1 MISAVLPLVTSAN
14 GYDGW
19 NDDQTIEAVKQ
30 NLHFLMLTRPGEY
43 VMASNFG
50 VGLPNYLF
58 NLDTTFPETE
68 VRSRIHAQ
76 VGEYMPYV
84 EIKNL
89 TFSLENI
96 DGNQLGIRLE
106 YSINQSILTEVF
118 ELTVTL

>member
-1 MISAVLPLVTSAN
+1 
-14 GYDGW
+14 
-19 NDDQTIEAVKQ
+19 
-30 NLHFLMLTRPGEY
+30 
-43 VMASNFG
+43 
-50 VGLPNYLF
+50 
-58 NLDTTFPETE
+58 
-68 VRSRIHAQ
+68 
-76 VGEYMPYV
+76 MPYV